1 MEHAQAAP
9 GAEVLGIRIH
19 ALSLEACA
27 ERMIDWARR
36 GESRYVCACNVHAVV
51 SARLDPEIALAIG
64 GADLRVPDGAPIAW
78 RLRGRGYPHQRRVGG
93 PDLMRRCCARAA
105 QAGLPVFLY
114 GSTEATLAQLD
125 ARLRRD
131 FPALRIAGSLA
142 PPFRAP
148 TPAEDAQMTRAI
160 ADSGARIVFV
170 ALGCPKQERWMRAHR
185 GRLPAVMLGAGA
197 AFDFLAGVQPRA
209 PHWMQAAGL
218 EWLHRL
224 WREPRRLW
232 RRYAATNTLFL
243 VWSLRE
249 RLSRLTHR
257 GEP

>member
-1 MEHAQAAP
+1 
-9 GAEVLGIRIH
+9 
-19 ALSLEACA
+19 
-27 ERMIDWARR
+27 
-36 GESRYVCACNVHAVV
+36 
-51 SARLDPEIALAIG
+51 
-64 GADLRVPDGAPIAW
+64 
-78 RLRGRGYPHQRRVGG
+78 
-93 PDLMRRCCARAA
+93 
-105 QAGLPVFLY
+105 
-114 GSTEATLAQLD
+114 
-125 ARLRRD
+125 
-131 FPALRIAGSLA
+131 
-142 PPFRAP
+142 
-148 TPAEDAQMTRAI
+148 MTRAI